1 MEGEK
6 EHDNGFNMP
15 DQTTEGMDLRRRST
29 VKEISQELNQV
40 IEDMQKEKV
49 NVDNPEVDSKPKK
62 VKKLMMPSIFE
73 EKNQENETPNLS
85 GRRPSNLL
93 KVPSIFD
100 QNGEVDTNGLS
111 KSARQSQKPL
121 QMPAMFVATD
131 GKEPTGEIEKSSS
144 EDEGIAEKQPEQTTE
159 NAKAGDDLSE
169 EPQPVEQDNQE
180 KPDPTDLTEKKDD
193 DIADSHEN
201 AAAPANQEELEK
213 SLDIA
218 TKANDSKQKTQPI
231 LQNDRNA
238 ISKSALDGKSAPTE
252 VSESAHV
259 KTKQEKLVQKTTPP
273 NMLTTGAIFIA
284 ASLTVLALA
293 YFLI

>member
-1 MEGEK
+1 
-6 EHDNGFNMP
+6 
-15 DQTTEGMDLRRRST
+15 
-29 VKEISQELNQV
+29 
-40 IEDMQKEKV
+40 
-49 NVDNPEVDSKPKK
+49 
-62 VKKLMMPSIFE
+62 
-73 EKNQENETPNLS
+73 
-85 GRRPSNLL
+85 
-93 KVPSIFD
+93 
-100 QNGEVDTNGLS
+100 
-111 KSARQSQKPL
+111 
-121 QMPAMFVATD
+121 MPAMFVATD

-218 TKANDSKQKTQPI
+218 TEA
-231 LQNDRNA
+231 
-238 ISKSALDGKSAPTE
+238 
-252 VSESAHV
+252 
-259 KTKQEKLVQKTTPP
+259 

-284 ASLTVLALA
+284 AASITVLALA